1 MDFVAAAVVVTAA
14 AADAAVVVA
23 AAACVIR
30 TEKTEQKI
38 ECKIYSGLKWA
49 KKILR
54 APTFSDVTILRR
66 FLRKNKAYLRPK

>member
-1 MDFVAAAVVVTAA
+1 MDF
-14 AADAAVVVA
+14 VA

-30 TEKTEQKI
+30 TEKKTEQKI

-54 APTFSDVTILRR
+54 APTFSDVIILRR
-66 FLRKNKAYLRPK
+66 FLRLFKAYLRPK